1 MIAET
6 VCSAVAAAGLG
17 IAVVTAYRKRYLTA
31 ARIAAYALVP
41 LGLVMTGVVEWLAD
55 TAFSPIAW
63 AGFGVLGLSWL
74 MFATTRAVE
83 RRRGGTRKER
93 KAAREAA
100 APAATSPGASAPALG
115 QSTRAQS
122 PAPRQKPAAQGTT
135 TSATS
140 RPSSRSTESDRSDHA
155 LTVGPRFPC
164 ARMFSLGVD
173 RVRPVRCVI
182 IAARCWTRHRAMP
195 RRSRTSRA
203 DASSPYP
210 SHR

>member
-17 IAVVTAYRKRYLTA
+17 IAVVTAYRKRDLTA

-122 PAPRQKPAAQGTT
+122 PARRQKPAAQGDDDF
-135 TSATS
+135 
-140 RPSSRSTESDRSDHA
+140 SDIEAILKKH
-155 LTVGPRFPC
+155 G
-164 ARMFSLGVD
+164 
-173 RVRPVRCVI
+173 I
-182 IAARCWTRHRAMP
+182 
-195 RRSRTSRA
+195 
-203 DASSPYP
+203 
-210 SHR
+210 